1 MSNKKKQK
9 TVYILAFAFLAAG
22 LGYLLLSG
30 LSKDSVYFLTVA
42 EALAMDRGELDQARL
57 FGTVNKKGLDRDRE
71 KLGVRFQLADKDNR
85 SQIILVDYEGVVPDT
100 FKPGVEVIV
109 EGRMLSSKEVF
120 RANSLLT
127 KCPSKYKKDAA
138 S

>member
-1 MSNKKKQK
+1 MANKKKQK
-9 TVYILAFAFLAAG
+9 GVYILAFLFLAAG

-30 LSKDSVYFLTVA
+30 FSKDSVYFLTVS
-42 EALAMDRGELDQARL
+42 EALAMEKEELDQARL
-57 FGTVNKKGLDRDRE
+57 FGTVHKQGLKQDSK

-85 SQIILVDYEGVVPDT
+85 SQIILVDYKGVVPDT

-109 EGRMLSSKEVF
+109 EGRMLPSQGVF
-120 RANSLLT
+120 SANSLLT

>member
-1 MSNKKKQK
+1 VHKQ
-9 TVYILAFAFLAAG
+9 G
-22 LGYLLLSG
+22 LKQD
-30 LSKDSVYFLTVA
+30 SK
-42 EALAMDRGELDQARL
+42 
-57 FGTVNKKGLDRDRE
+57 

-85 SQIILVDYEGVVPDT
+85 SQIILVDYKGVVPDT

-109 EGRMLSSKEVF
+109 EGRMLPSQGVF
-120 RANSLLT
+120 NANSLLT